1 MRILPLVILLF
12 MFLLPKQKTESP
24 HGTAFKV
31 SCSTCH
37 SSKGWMIDKEIYSFN
52 HNKTKLRLVGQHKE
66 VDCKLC
72 HKSLVFS
79 EAKTECNQCHTDV
92 HQSTL
97 GEDCSQCHTP
107 TSWLVK
113 NITDI
118 HQRSRFPLLGA
129 HRTAD
134 CYDCHKSESLS
145 RFDVLGV
152 NCIDCHR
159 PDYQATTNPK
169 HAEAGFSED
178 CSTCHPV
185 NSFQWAGAGFTHS
198 FFPLTLGHSGPA
210 CTDCHTGGN
219 YTSTPTDCYACHV
232 DDYNKTTNP
241 KHQTLGFSVTCT
253 QCHTTN
259 PDWKPA
265 SYTQHDTKSF
275 PIYSGKHRGE
285 WNSCTDCHANA
296 SNYAQFTCLSCH
308 EHNKTDMDKE
318 HRDEN
323 GYSYDSAACLKC
335 HPKGN
340 AD

>member
-1 MRILPLVILLF
+1 

-24 HGTAFKV
+24 HGPAFKV

-37 SSKGWMIDKEIYSFN
+37 SSKGWQLDREIYSFD
-52 HNKTKLRLVGQHKE
+52 HSKTKLPLLGQHKE
-66 VDCKLC
+66 VDCRLC
-72 HKSLVFS
+72 HQSLVFS
-79 EAKTECNQCHTDV
+79 EAKTECNKCHTDV
-92 HQSTL
+92 HQSTV
-97 GEDCSQCHTP
+97 GDDCSRCHTP
-107 TSWLVK
+107 SSWLVN

-118 HQRSRFPLLGA
+118 HQSSRFPLLGA

-134 CYDCHKSESLS
+134 CYDCHKSESLA
-145 RFDVLGV
+145 RFDVIGV

-159 PDYQATTNPK
+159 ADFQATTDPN

-198 FFPLTLGHSGPA
+198 YFPLTLGHSVPA
-210 CTDCHTGGN
+210 CADCHKGGN
-219 YTSTPTDCYACHV
+219 YTSTPTDCYACHST
-232 DDYNKTTNP
+232 DFNNTTNP

-253 QCHTTN
+253 QCHNTN

-265 SYTQHDTKSF
+265 SYAQHDTKSF

-285 WNSCTDCHANA
+285 WNSCTECHANA

-318 HRDEN
+318 HRGEN